1 MTSEPEQHDAS
12 GAPAQR
18 DDTGGRSSSQQ
29 SRRDDGPGGSG
40 SRQGAGRGR
49 PAGGRSSRS
58 GQRPRPDREDR
69 SRGGRYR
76 EGDDGPR
83 GGERSRGAGTDR
95 SRDARP
101 RDEEAGSRDR
111 RGQGRPEP
119 ERASRGRG
127 GSDRGSGRTGGRDDR
142 RGSDRDGRRSGARRE
157 DRPSGGRPGGDR
169 GPRRDDRS
177 RDDRSRD
184 DRAGGGRGFGDRGR
198 RPDDRDGAQSR
209 APRPDRPPE
218 PEIPEGVEPAE
229 LDRAARSRLR
239 TLSKPN
245 AERVAQH
252 LVMAGRLLE
261 DDPEQAYEHAQ
272 AAVRRAGRVDVVR
285 EAAAL
290 TAYATGRY
298 AEALRELR
306 TVRRLSGV
314 DAHRAVEADCERGLG
329 RPDRA
334 LAIIAEAPST
344 LSASERAELAI
355 VASGA
360 RLDLDE
366 PEAALSVLERAEQ
379 SRLDADTA
387 ARLAEARHEVLV
399 RLGRAAPREEPTADS
414 SGESDTEGDTDIV
427 AVEDTLEEE

>member
-1 MTSEPEQHDAS
+1 M
-12 GAPAQR
+12 
-18 DDTGGRSSSQQ
+18 
-29 SRRDDGPGGSG
+29 
-40 SRQGAGRGR
+40 
-49 PAGGRSSRS
+49 
-58 GQRPRPDREDR
+58 
-69 SRGGRYR
+69 
-76 EGDDGPR
+76 
-83 GGERSRGAGTDR
+83 
-95 SRDARP
+95 
-101 RDEEAGSRDR
+101 
-111 RGQGRPEP
+111 
-119 ERASRGRG
+119 
-127 GSDRGSGRTGGRDDR
+127 
-142 RGSDRDGRRSGARRE
+142 
-157 DRPSGGRPGGDR
+157 
-169 GPRRDDRS
+169 
-177 RDDRSRD
+177 
-184 DRAGGGRGFGDRGR
+184 
-198 RPDDRDGAQSR
+198 
-209 APRPDRPPE
+209 
-218 PEIPEGVEPAE
+218 EPAE

-261 DDPEQAYEHAQ
+261 GDPEQAYEHAQ

-334 LAIIAEAPST
+334 LAIIAEAPAT

-399 RLGRAAPREEPTADS
+399 RLGRAAPREEPAADAS
-414 SGESDTEGDTDIV
+414 VESDGTDDADIV
-427 AVEDTLEEE
+427 AVEDTLEGE